1 MKMHKTWPLGDLP
14 KQMQR
19 PEFAQL
25 SEQGYTWSDPME
37 VVEIFEKKVAEFA
50 GSKYAIAVDCCSHG
64 VFLSLKYLRAS
75 GEITIPDRTY
85 VSIPFQI
92 LHAGC
97 SVKFED
103 IEWAGVY
110 QLKPWPVYDGAVRWH
125 KNMYVGGFHVLS
137 FQIKKRVPIG
147 RGGMILTDDYDAYCW
162 LKTACHD
169 GRNSYIDHHNDD
181 IQSLG
186 WHYYM
191 TPEDAARGILLMD
204 QTPEYNEDSGN
215 HLCYRS
221 LSSLPVF
228 KK

>member
-14 KQMQR
+14 KEMR
-19 PEFAQL
+19 RSEFAQL
-25 SEQGYTWSDPME
+25 REQGYIWSNPME

-64 VFLSLKYLRAS
+64 IFLSLKYLNAS

-92 LHAGC
+92 LHTGC
-97 SVKFED
+97 SVNFEN
-103 IEWAGVY
+103 IEWSGIY

-137 FQIKKRVPIG
+137 FQIKKRIPIG

-162 LKTACHD
+162 LKKACHD

-204 QTPEYNEDSGN
+204 QIPEYNEDSGN
-215 HLCYRS
+215 HHCYRS